1 LRELREGR
9 VRQQRH
15 VAKNLVAAIAKNVLK
30 KIFVKLFGA
39 KHNNWTKNAQLSE
52 KENP

>member
-1 LRELREGR
+1 
-9 VRQQRH
+9 
-15 VAKNLVAAIAKNVLK
+15 LK

-52 KENP
+52 KENPWNRVMTKTAFLTDNWAKIFYKRF